1 MKIVAGK
8 LVNLKNITLSVSILN
23 ETDIIRIVRK
33 MMIDPPVIS
42 VIE

>member
-1 MKIVAGK
+1 MTIVAGK

-23 ETDIIRIVRK
+23 ERK

>member
-1 MKIVAGK
+1 MTIVAGK

-33 MMIDPPVIS
+33 MIDPPVIS